1 MQKKLTLD
9 YDKNIV
15 PKKLNPI
22 LSSELQNEVNFFLKW
37 GYLII
42 NNALNEK
49 EVSTIRSAFDDTL
62 NDKNKLSHIEFGL
75 LEYDER
81 FVTLLDKNP
90 VIKRIKAILGNC
102 IQLHSATARVTKPNT
117 PNQNWHRDGP
127 WPVDPEGTPFGS
139 IPGQVNCGYYLD
151 ELTEENGPIA
161 VVPGSHKALF
171 KPPSQDID
179 FPDQKLILAKP
190 GQAIIFNG
198 WLYHRGLGNNSS
210 SKRRVCLMCYQNS
223 WMKSRETFD
232 GPVSSK
238 LKNNGTDLQK
248 LLLGEVDKW

>member
-1 MQKKLTLD
+1 MFN
-9 YDKNIV
+9 YDKKII
-15 PKKLNPI
+15 PKQLNPI
-22 LSSELQNEVNFFLKW
+22 LTQELQDEVNFFLKW

-42 NNALNEK
+42 DDAITKIELK
-49 EVSTIRSAFDDTL
+49 ILRAAFDDTL
-62 NDKNKLSHIEFGL
+62 NNINKLNHIDVGL

-81 FVTLLDKNP
+81 FIFLLDNNP
-90 VIKRIKAILGNC
+90 VIKRIEAILGCC
-102 IQLHSATARVTKPNT
+102 IQLHSATARVTEPNT

-127 WPVDPEGTPFGS
+127 WPVDPEGTPYGS
-139 IPGQVNCGYYLD
+139 IPGQINCGYYLD

-198 WLYHRGLGNNSS
+198 WLYHRGLENKSK

-232 GPVSSK
+232 GPVLLK

>member
-1 MQKKLTLD
+1 MFN
-9 YDKNIV
+9 YDRRIV

-22 LSSELQNEVNFFLKW
+22 LTQELKSEVNFFLKW

-42 NNALNEK
+42 DNALNEK
-49 EVSTIRSAFDDTL
+49 EVATIRAAFDNTL
-62 NDKNKLSHIEFGL
+62 NDKNKLNHIEVGL

-81 FVTLLDKNP
+81 FIILLDNNP
-90 VIKRIKAILGNC
+90 VIKRIEAILGHC
-102 IQLHSATARVTKPNT
+102 IQLHSATARVTFPNT

-139 IPGQVNCGYYLD
+139 IPGQINCGYYLD

-171 KPPSQDID
+171 KPPSHDID

-210 SKRRVCLMCYQNS
+210 SKRRVCLMCYQNA
-223 WMKSRETFD
+223 WIKSREKFD
-232 GPVSSK
+232 GPRT
-238 LKNNGTDLQK
+238 LDLLENGTNEQK
-248 LLLGEVDKW
+248 LLLGSIDMW

>member
-1 MQKKLTLD
+1 MFN
-9 YDKNIV
+9 YDKKIV
-15 PKKLNPI
+15 PKQLNPI
-22 LSSELQNEVNFFLKW
+22 LTPKLQDEVNFFLKW

-42 NNALNEK
+42 DDALTKK
-49 EVSTIRSAFDDTL
+49 ELETLRAAFDDTL
-62 NDKNKLSHIEFGL
+62 NNINKLNHIDVGL

-81 FVTLLDKNP
+81 FIFLLDNNP
-90 VIKRIKAILGNC
+90 VIKRMEAILGHC
-102 IQLHSATARVTKPNT
+102 IQLHSATARVTEPNT

-127 WPVDPEGTPFGS
+127 WPVDPEGTPIGS
-139 IPGQVNCGYYLD
+139 IPGQINCGYYLD

-161 VVPGSHKALF
+161 VVPGSHKVLF
-171 KPPSQDID
+171 KPPGKDID

-198 WLYHRGLGNNSS
+198 WLYHRGLGNKSK

-232 GPVSSK
+232 GPVSLK
-238 LKNNGTDLQK
+238 LKNNGTDRQK
-248 LLLGEVDKW
+248 LLLGEIDKW

>member
-1 MQKKLTLD
+1 MKHKFSHS
-9 YDKNIV
+9 YDRNIV
-15 PKKLNPI
+15 PKSMNPNI
-22 LSSELQNEVNFFLKW
+22 SEKINEELNFFLKW
-37 GYLII
+37 GYLVID
-42 NNALNEK
+42 NALNQD
-49 EVSTIRSAFDDTL
+49 EVNTIREAFNDTFE
-62 NDKNKLSHIEFGL
+62 KLDNVKHIEVGL
-75 LEYDER
+75 LEHDTR
-81 FVTLLDKNP
+81 FLKLLDNKP
-90 VIKRIKAILGNC
+90 VIKRIEAILGHC
-102 IQLHSATARVTKPNT
+102 IQLHSATARVTEPNT

-171 KPPSQDID
+171 KPPTQDID
-179 FPDQKLILAKP
+179 LPDQKLILAKP

-198 WLYHRGLGNNSS
+198 WLYHRGLGNKSN